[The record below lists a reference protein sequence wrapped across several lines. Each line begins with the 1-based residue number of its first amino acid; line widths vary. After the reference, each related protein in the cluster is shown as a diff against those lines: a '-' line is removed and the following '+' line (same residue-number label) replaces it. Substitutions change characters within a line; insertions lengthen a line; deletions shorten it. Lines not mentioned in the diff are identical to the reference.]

1 MVGILPEL
9 SNQITAGEE
18 ILLAGNQL
26 KVNSRAHIGSRMD
39 AGLFIVI
46 PIFIIYLTT
55 ISRRITINYLPQ
67 LIALIL
73 LSVALFFLVHYL
85 LHASSLR
92 GNKKMQYIFTN
103 NRIMLFHEHPYFLPA
118 IMLPFWYHFAPKAI
132 EKYHFGCGSFYY
144 KDILRYEINNKEKSC
159 ALEYFFDHVLFS
171 HGLFSSPIKLI
182 FFPQTEHLRKI
193 EEILSHY
200 VGRQ

>member
-85 LHASSLR
+85 LHTFTENDNFVTMSEFPLTTRYYGRYGQQLVFVVHSL
-92 GNKKMQYIFTN
+92 
-103 NRIMLFHEHPYFLPA
+103 YFEDT
-118 IMLPFWYHFAPKAI
+118 MF
-132 EKYHFGCGSFYY
+132 S
-144 KDILRYEINNKEKSC
+144 
-159 ALEYFFDHVLFS
+159 EYFCFFHLNPIS
-171 HGLFSSPIKLI
+171 SCQLSIRNCQLGLANF
-182 FFPQTEHLRKI
+182 QLRFGKHPVI
-193 EEILSHY
+193 
-200 VGRQ
+200 